1 MKLILK
7 FNLALLLAFAIGLAA
22 TGYVSRRMLQQN
34 AKQEVLENARIMME
48 AALAV
53 RSYTNTQIKPLLDTQ
68 MKYSFLPQ
76 SVPAF
81 SANEYFRQLRKEFP
95 DYSYKEATL
104 NPTNPANRATDWE
117 ADLVRHFRQNSDSD
131 ELIGERDTP
140 NGKALYIARAMRLK
154 DPACLQCHDTPE
166 RAPRT
171 MLDHYGKDNGFGWK
185 LNDVQTAQIVT
196 APMQLPYHRAESVFT
211 GFMISLTGVFA
222 VIFLA
227 VNAVLIV
234 FVLRPIQR
242 LSEIAEQVSLGN
254 MAVPEFQPQGN
265 DEIAKL
271 AGAFSRMRKSLVR
284 AIKMLEV

>member
-22 TGYVSRRMLQQN
+22 TGYVSKRMLQQN

-95 DYSYKEATL
+95 DYSYREATL

-117 ADLVRHFRQNSDSD
+117 ADLVRHFRQSSDSD

-140 NGKALYIARAMRLK
+140 NGRALYIARAMRLK

-196 APMQLPYHRAESVFT
+196 APMQLPYHRAQSVFT

-242 LSEIAEQVSLGN
+242 LSEVAEQVSLGN
-254 MAVPEFQPQGN
+254 MAVPEFQPHGN
-265 DEIAKL
+265 DEIARL